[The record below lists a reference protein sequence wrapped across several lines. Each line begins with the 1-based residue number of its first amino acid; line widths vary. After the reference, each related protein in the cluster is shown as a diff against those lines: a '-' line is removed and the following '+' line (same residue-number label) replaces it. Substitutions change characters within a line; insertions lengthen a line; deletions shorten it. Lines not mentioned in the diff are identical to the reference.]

1 MTATINK
8 LRINDS
14 VRYTSAMAK
23 HTSLYLEEELLR
35 DAGEILG
42 TSGPTGTVKAALED
56 VVRRARL
63 KSLASWEIGL
73 TPADLEELR
82 RPDLDVGK

>member
-1 MTATINK
+1 MTATNYK
-8 LRINDS
+8 LRNS
-14 VRYTSAMAK
+14 SNVRYDSAMAK

-63 KSLASWEIGL
+63 KSLTSWEIGL

-82 RPDLDVGK
+82 RPDLESRK